1 MAFKHST
8 GTRRRAGGFTLI
20 ELMIVVAIVGILAA
34 IALPAYNNY
43 MIKSKLTEA
52 TTTLDA
58 ARVAVNEAYS
68 SNNGTFP
75 SASSP
80 PIITQ
85 AVASN
90 AQYVTGIKYNNPGTT
105 SSVGV
110 VVKLGNTGNA
120 LIDGHYLG
128 MFGTSKADG
137 TVVWTCATA
146 QTANDS
152 ASGAAVQSMYPYL
165 PAACQN

>member
-1 MAFKHST
+1 MRTAPVLLPSMHNRKSS
-8 GTRRRAGGFTLI
+8 RVNL
-20 ELMIVVAIVGILAA
+20 ELAA
-34 IALPAYNNY
+34 TPGWLKHPI
-43 MIKSKLTEA
+43 
-52 TTTLDA
+52 
-58 ARVAVNEAYS
+58 S
-68 SNNGTFP
+68 SVRESP

-105 SSVGV
+105 SGVGV
-110 VVKLGNTGNA
+110 VVTLGNTGNA
-120 LIDGHYLG
+120 QIDGHYLG
-128 MFGTSKADG
+128 MFGTGKADG